1 MAIFSGVVVSGR
13 EMAQRHV
20 SLAMDE
26 LSTISGQDLFPG
38 SMNVVLD
45 KPLKL
50 ESRYSAIFDH
60 GKRFIWRARIGCRQ
74 VWIYRW
80 KGTPFTIVEIL
91 ADCRLKDALG
101 LLDGSCIDIEIDD
114 ALVAPLDWRDRLS
127 SFLIW
132 GMGRKYLY
140 YSKPYPSR
148 RYVMRIRNGLGDGQ
162 R

>member
-1 MAIFSGVVVSGR
+1 MAIWSGIVVSGR
-13 EMAQRHV
+13 EIARNHV

-26 LSTISGQDLFPG
+26 LSIINGQALFPG
-38 SMNVVLD
+38 SLNVVLD

-50 ESRYSAIFDH
+50 DSRHAAIFDR
-60 GKRFIWRARIGCRQ
+60 GKRFVWKARIGCRQ

-91 ADCRLKDALG
+91 ADCRLRDVLR
-101 LLDGSCIDIEIDD
+101 LENGSRVDIAISDEM
-114 ALVAPLDWRDRLS
+114 VAPLDLRDRLS
-127 SFLIW
+127 SFLLW

-140 YSKPYPSR
+140 YSKRYPTS
-148 RYVMRIRNGLGDGQ
+148 RYVMRLRSRMGDGQ